1 MVKKNQHSTSKSEL
15 SHNQSLTEPIF
26 TFAVITDGHINPED
40 DQSSSPWDSNRMA
53 NGRNRYVV
61 HKLNQLNPDFVIHM
75 GDLIHP
81 IPSQPAYSVAAQR
94 FHDIY
99 QQLGC
104 PIHLM
109 PGNHD
114 VGDKPSSW
122 TPAEIVNEVFLAQF
136 ENHFARCYSS
146 FDHQSCHF
154 ILLNSQLFNT
164 GLKEEETQR
173 RWLAED
179 LVQSRHQ
186 RIFMFTHYPPFL
198 TSHTEEEHYDN
209 LSEPARSWLLD
220 ILVQYKITALFSGHV
235 HSFFYNRH
243 GVTDCFVLPSITFFR
258 HDYSELFRVGAAEEH
273 GRNDLGKFGFFF
285 VKVYQNNYTAHCIRT
300 WGQTLDTDKAQ
311 EPAIDHTAGV
321 HTNEMSWPGL
331 GIDMR
336 HPWAEITDFPY
347 SGALDEFLRKKVRN
361 DYPLWALWEMGARRL
376 RLPLHDLTDERIRV
390 RLADLK
396 IIGHKICLFIYD
408 LPATKLIKTIE
419 QHQKLLE
426 SIEIIIPWT
435 NAAKY
440 VDRLIQIRTQLN
452 VPIYL
457 SKLRSSADVEKE
469 GGRFKHFVKHGFS
482 ASDHKV
488 IKDFLQL
495 NGASSAVDGF
505 VFHIDRSE
513 EPFVDI
519 PAAVNMTQRLGF
531 SAQFQVALANENPAL
546 AENDDAANANRV
558 AETLAI
564 ALAMPQ
570 TTVIL
575 DTFVD
580 MDRGYFP
587 RTGLV
592 DRRYNPRMAGDVYRN
607 LNAQLGPHSKKL
619 VVGATQK
626 VAGGR
631 ICMLKSPEGLWVL
644 ALPEEELFL
653 SELNLSALGVLE
665 VENAICS
672 DLAEGRNFRI
682 HLQKV
687 NDHPQVDQ
695 KQNDVLRVTSPSLLR
710 FVI

>member
-1 MVKKNQHSTSKSEL
+1 MPKENQHYSSKYDPSDSETSA
-15 SHNQSLTEPIF
+15 EPIF
-26 TFAVITDGHINPED
+26 TFAVITDGHINPAD

-61 HKLNQLNPDFVIHM
+61 HKLNQLNPDFVVHM

-81 IPSQPAYSVAAQR
+81 IPSQPAYAVAARR

-99 QQLGC
+99 QQLKC

-136 ENHFARCYSS
+136 EKHFARCYSS

-173 RWLAED
+173 RWLEED
-179 LVQSRHQ
+179 LAQHRHQ

-198 TSHTEEEHYDN
+198 TSDTEEEHYDN

-220 ILVQYKITALFSGHV
+220 LLVQYKITALFSGHV

-243 GVTDCFVLPSITFFR
+243 GITDCYVLPSITFFR

-273 GRNDLGKFGFFF
+273 GRNDPGKFGFFF
-285 VKVYQNNYTAHCIRT
+285 VKVYQDKYTAHCIRT
-300 WGQTLDTDKAQ
+300 WGRTLEADAAR
-311 EPAIDHTAGV
+311 EPAIGHTTGV

-336 HPWAEITDFPY
+336 HPWAEITEFPY
-347 SGALDEFLRKKVRN
+347 SGALDEFWRKKVRN
-361 DYPLWALWEMGARRL
+361 DYPLWALWEMGGRRL
-376 RLPLHDLTDERIRV
+376 RLPLHDLTDERIRL

-396 IIGHKICLFIYD
+396 NMGHKICLFIYD
-408 LPATKLIKTIE
+408 LPSPELVNTIE
-419 QHQKLLE
+419 QHQELLE
-426 SIEIIIPWT
+426 SIEIVIPWA
-435 NAAKY
+435 NAPQY
-440 VDRLIQIRTQLN
+440 VERLIQIREQLN
-452 VPIYL
+452 VPLYL

-469 GGRFKHFVKHGFS
+469 GGRFKHFIKHGFS
-482 ASDHKV
+482 ATEHDP
-488 IKDFLQL
+488 IEDFLQL
-495 NGASSAVDGF
+495 NGALSAVDGF
-505 VFHIDRSE
+505 VFHINRSE

-519 PAAVNMTQRLGF
+519 PAAVNMTRRLGL

-546 AENDDAANANRV
+546 AENDDAANALRV
-558 AETLAI
+558 AETLAV
-564 ALAMPQ
+564 ALALPQ
-570 TTVIL
+570 TTIIL

-607 LNAQLGPHSKKL
+607 LNAHLGPHSK
-619 VVGATQK
+619 
-626 VAGGR
+626 
-631 ICMLKSPEGLWVL
+631 
-644 ALPEEELFL
+644 EL
-653 SELNLSALGVLE
+653 ALGVAQKVSGGKICTLKALDCIWVLILPE
-665 VENAICS
+665 GELDLRQVDWPALGVSLPENANGLN
-672 DLAEGRNFRI
+672 LANGRTFKIQLPKDNDGN
-682 HLQKV
+682 LKV
-687 NDHPQVDQ
+687 TAPGL
-695 KQNDVLRVTSPSLLR
+695 LRV
-710 FVI
+710 VI

>member
-1 MVKKNQHSTSKSEL
+1 MAKINQNFISDHKPL
-15 SHNQSLTEPIF
+15 PEPIF
-26 TFAVITDGHINPED
+26 AFAVVTDGHINPEED
-40 DQSSSPWDSNRMA
+40 LSSSPWESNRMA

-61 HKLNQLNPDFVIHM
+61 HKLNQLKPDFVVHM

-81 IPSQPAYSVAAQR
+81 IPSQPAYSVAARR

-99 QQLGC
+99 QQLEC

-122 TPAEIVNEVFLAQF
+122 TPAEIVNEGFLAQF
-136 ENHFARCYSS
+136 EKHFARCYSS

-173 RWLAED
+173 CWLEED
-179 LVQSRHQ
+179 LDQNRHK

-198 TSHTEEEHYDN
+198 TSHKEEEHYDN

-220 ILVQYKITALFSGHV
+220 LLDRYKVTALFSGHV
-235 HSFFYNRH
+235 HSFFYNRY
-243 GVTDCFVLPSITFFR
+243 GVTDFYVLPSITFFR

-285 VKVYQNNYTAHCIRT
+285 VKVYQNKHTAHCIRT
-300 WGQTLDTDKAQ
+300 WGQSLDTDKTR
-311 EPAIDHTAGV
+311 EPAIDHTVGV

-336 HPWAEITDFPY
+336 HPWAEITEFPY

-361 DYPLWALWEMGARRL
+361 DYPMWALWEMGARRL
-376 RLPLHDLTDERIRV
+376 RLPLHDLTDERVRA

-396 IIGHKICLFIYD
+396 IMGHQVCLFIYD
-408 LPATKLIKTIE
+408 LPSPEMVKTFE
-419 QHQKLLE
+419 NHQELLE
-426 SIEIIIPWT
+426 SIEIIIPWA
-435 NAAKY
+435 NAPQY
-440 VDRLIQIRTQLN
+440 VEGLTQIRKQLN

-469 GGRFKHFVKHGFS
+469 GGRFKHFIKHGFS
-482 ASDHKV
+482 ASEQNV
-488 IKDFLQL
+488 IEDFLKL

-505 VFHIDRSE
+505 VFRVDRSA

-519 PAAVNMTQRLGF
+519 PAAVDMTQRLGLN
-531 SAQFQVALANENPAL
+531 AQFQVALANENPAV

-558 AETLAI
+558 AETLAV
-564 ALAMPQ
+564 ALALPQ

-607 LNAQLGPHSKKL
+607 LNARLGPHSKKL
-619 VVGATQK
+619 VASATQK
-626 VAGGR
+626 VAGGK
-631 ICMLKSPEGLWVL
+631 ICILKSPECLWVL
-644 ALPEEELFL
+644 VLPEDELIL
-653 SELNLSALGVLE
+653 SELNLTAFGVTEL
-665 VENAICS
+665 ENATCS
-672 DLAEGRNFRI
+672 DLADGRNFKLQ
-682 HLQKV
+682 LQKE
-687 NDHPQVDQ
+687 NDRLQSNHERNGNFKVRTPI
-695 KQNDVLRVTSPSLLR
+695 LLR
-710 FVI
+710 LVI